1 MNDAL
6 KNIVEPLLAPGQVL
20 LDATEDVRGN
30 FIRITIDSDKGLT
43 LGDTTDLTRSLR
55 DTGDID
61 SRFPS
66 GFRLEVS
73 TPGLDSPLEHPFQYK
88 RNIDRDLDVVYSK
101 NNLDVKVTGKIT
113 SADDNSFELN
123 TKDRIISLSYDQVQ
137 TAKVKVSFK

>member
-30 FIRITIDSDKGLT
+30 FIRITIDSDKELT
-43 LGDTTDLTRSLR
+43 LGDTTNLTRSLR

-88 RNIDRDLDVVYSK
+88 KNLYRDLDVVYLK
-101 NNLDVKVTGKIT
+101 NDLDVKVTGKIT
-113 SADDNSFELN
+113 SVDDYSFELN
-123 TKDRIISLSYDQVQ
+123 T
-137 TAKVKVSFK
+137 

>member
-30 FIRITIDSDKGLT
+30 FIRITIDSDKELT
-43 LGDTTDLTRSLR
+43 LGDTTNLTRSLR

-88 RNIDRDLDVVYSK
+88 KNLYRDLDVVYLK
-101 NNLDVKVTGKIT
+101 NDLDVKVTGKIT
-113 SADDNSFELN
+113 SVDDNSFELN
-123 TKDRIISLSYDQVQ
+123 TKDRIISLLYDQVK